1 MGKLVC
7 SIEVVGKLIGRR
19 NHCPKPRA
27 GRSCEN
33 TSAIRILG
41 KDATTPTLFICDK
54 GASLFDDLELERWAI
69 SALCRRES
77 ATDSI

>member
-1 MGKLVC
+1 VGKLVC

-19 NHCPKPRA
+19 NHCAQTATLHRA

-33 TSAIRILG
+33 TSTTRILG

-54 GASLFDDLELERWAI
+54 GASLFDDLELER
-69 SALCRRES
+69 SRNREVS
-77 ATDSI
+77 